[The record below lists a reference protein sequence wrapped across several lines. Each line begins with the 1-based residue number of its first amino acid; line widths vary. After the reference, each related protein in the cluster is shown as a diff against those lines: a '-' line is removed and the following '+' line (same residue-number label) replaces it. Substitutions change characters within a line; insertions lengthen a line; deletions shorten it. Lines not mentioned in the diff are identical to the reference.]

1 MLQKSGSK
9 RQVGA
14 CSPQKQMQDFF
25 VSLGTRHC
33 PKPAAKAAMLEAYMH
48 NLDGFIARI
57 HSVANIANALW

>member
-1 MLQKSGSK
+1 MSVLRRSK
-9 RQVGA
+9 CRT
-14 CSPQKQMQDFF
+14 FF